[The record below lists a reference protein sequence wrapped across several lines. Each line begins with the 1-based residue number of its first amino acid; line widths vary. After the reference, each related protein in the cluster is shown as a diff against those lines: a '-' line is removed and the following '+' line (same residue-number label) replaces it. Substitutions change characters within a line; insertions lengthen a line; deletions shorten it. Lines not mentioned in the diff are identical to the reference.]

1 MTQTLKKQDIKVDT
15 IDDYYNT
22 YYKAQN
28 KIKPVVLNYLFRN
41 ISFLTRKEKIRAL
54 TKLEYSQIS
63 RRINIPRVLVHKFV
77 SEFLVNLLRLKQ
89 FIRTNST
96 ILNSK
101 VQERKVRL
109 LLYKL
114 YRLAPIFDYKR
125 AKENATILKIK
136 LDQLFFWPQ
145 IMTQI
150 AVVIF
155 ITDLLDKQQEQ
166 KIIQANLRSLCS
178 CSAYA
183 FHRTRNKLG
192 LTAEFVN
199 NL

>member
-1 MTQTLKKQDIKVDT
+1 MTQTLKKQDIKVDM
-15 IDDYYNT
+15 IDNYYNT

-28 KIKPVVLNYLFRN
+28 KIKPIVLNYLFRN

-63 RRINIPRVLVHKFV
+63 GRINVPRVLVHKFV

-89 FIRTNST
+89 FIRTNPN

-101 VQERKVRL
+101 VQERRVRL
-109 LLYKL
+109 HLYKL
-114 YRLAPIFDYKR
+114 HRLAPIFDYKR
-125 AKENATILKIK
+125 AKENARILKIK

-150 AVVIF
+150 AVIIF

-166 KIIQANLRSLCS
+166 KIIQANLRALCS

>member
-1 MTQTLKKQDIKVDT
+1 MTQTLKKQDIEVDT

-28 KIKPVVLNYLFRN
+28 KIKPIVLNYLFRN

-54 TKLEYSQIS
+54 TKLEYTQIS
-63 RRINIPRVLVHKFV
+63 RRINVPKTLVHKFV

-89 FIRTNST
+89 FIHTNPS

-101 VQERKVRL
+101 VQERKVHL
-109 LLYKL
+109 FLYKL

-125 AKENATILKIK
+125 ARENAKRLKIK

-145 IMTQI
+145 VMTQI
-150 AVVIF
+150 AV
-155 ITDLLDKQQEQ
+155 
-166 KIIQANLRSLCS
+166 II
-178 CSAYA
+178 
-183 FHRTRNKLG
+183 
-192 LTAEFVN
+192 
-199 NL
+199 